1 VPASVPF
8 GDVSKPPLEPY
19 PPDLPEEPGEP
30 DLEAGLTDVVVHDA
44 DWANRRVTRTSLL
57 RVELRTVRLT
67 GADLAEATFRDV
79 RFVGCRLDLT
89 AARLAKLE
97 RVVFSDCRL
106 EELDLYGA
114 QLQDVLFE
122 RCVLREATF
131 SGVTSKRV
139 EVRGC
144 DLTGLRGAEAL
155 RGMRMPWNDILENAP
170 LFAGVVGIEIV
181 D

>member
-19 PPDLPEEPGEP
+19 PPDLPEDPEEQ
-30 DLEAGLTDVVVHDA
+30 DLEAGLTDVVVRDA
-44 DWANRRVTRTSLL
+44 DWANRRVARAAVL
-57 RVELRTVRLT
+57 RAELHTVRLT
-67 GADLAEATFRDV
+67 GADLAESTFRDV
-79 RFVGCRLDLT
+79 RFVGCRLDLA
-89 AARLAKLE
+89 AARLSKFE

-114 QLQDVLFE
+114 KLQDVLFE
-122 RCVLREATF
+122 RCVLREATI
-131 SGVTSKRV
+131 SGVKSERV
-139 EVRGC
+139 ELRGC

-155 RGMRMPWNDILENAP
+155 RGMRMPWNDVLENAP
-170 LFAGVVGIEIV
+170 LFASVAGIEIV

>member
-1 VPASVPF
+1 
-8 GDVSKPPLEPY
+8 VSKPPLQPY
-19 PPDLPEEPGEP
+19 PPDLPEDPEEQ
-30 DLEAGLTDVVVHDA
+30 DLEVGLTDVVVRDA
-44 DWANRRVTRTSLL
+44 DWANRRVARASFLRT
-57 RVELRTVRLT
+57 ELHTVRLT
-67 GADLAEATFRDV
+67 GADLAESTFRDV
-79 RFVGCRLDLT
+79 RFVGCRLDLA
-89 AARLAKLE
+89 AARLSKLE

-139 EVRGC
+139 ELRGC

-155 RGMRMPWNDILENAP
+155 RGMRMPWNDVLENAP
-170 LFAGVVGIEIV
+170 LFAAVAGVEIV